1 MVVTVNYDSSELS
14 VEIEDMLGGEY
25 KIKVTGNG
33 DVNGEKSITVKVSDG
48 LSDPINRPVLLQ
60 IAAVNDAPTIGEI
73 KKTSHQF
80 GESYIERLEV
90 GDVDTQISSLIVSID
105 PEVASFSIS
114 HLEGTEVFDL
124 VGLDDLE
131 ATTHEVTVNVS
142 DGFITSSVFARISI
156 EKVLVVPVF
165 VEPEKELIAT
175 EDEEFIYTIVV
186 TDNTVSELTVEL
198 LNSPSWISNISSI
211 VNVVGTRGEIRVVA
225 TPKNEHVT
233 GEGVAGDKLIIKI
246 SDGSSEAIATYSI
259 TVVNT
264 DDKVTI
270 NIEEVDFIG
279 SEGESYSAIFSI
291 EDIDRNNTVSA
302 SDIRIVVEGDWL
314 TGSYDESSKLYTVTG
329 VVETELADGV
339 TESVDVSVEVTDRHA
354 ADLGI
359 IHYSYEVEITG
370 VNDLP
375 EIEELEGLYNL
386 IEDTGYEITFN
397 VLDNDS
403 PVSYTHLTLPT
414 ICSV

>member
-1 MVVTVNYDSSELS
+1 MGIIHYSYEVEITGVNDLPEIEELEGLYNLIEDTGYEITFNVLDNDSPYSEMVVTVNYDSSELS

-186 TDNTVSELTVEL
+186 TDNKVGDLGIEVIS
-198 LNSPSWISNISSI
+198 SPSWVSSI
-211 VNVVGTRGEIRVVA
+211 C
-225 TPKNEHVT
+225 
-233 GEGVAGDKLIIKI
+233 L
-246 SDGSSEAIATYSI
+246 
-259 TVVNT
+259 
-264 DDKVTI
+264 
-270 NIEEVDFIG
+270 
-279 SEGESYSAIFSI
+279 
-291 EDIDRNNTVSA
+291 
-302 SDIRIVVEGDWL
+302 
-314 TGSYDESSKLYTVTG
+314 LYT
-329 VVETELADGV
+329 
-339 TESVDVSVEVTDRHA
+339 
-354 ADLGI
+354 
-359 IHYSYEVEITG
+359 
-370 VNDLP
+370 
-375 EIEELEGLYNL
+375 
-386 IEDTGYEITFN
+386 
-397 VLDNDS
+397 S
-403 PVSYTHLTLPT
+403 PSPRD
-414 ICSV
+414 

>member
-1 MVVTVNYDSSELS
+1 M
-14 VEIEDMLGGEY
+14 
-25 KIKVTGNG
+25 
-33 DVNGEKSITVKVSDG
+33 
-48 LSDPINRPVLLQ
+48 
-60 IAAVNDAPTIGEI
+60 
-73 KKTSHQF
+73 
-80 GESYIERLEV
+80 
-90 GDVDTQISSLIVSID
+90 
-105 PEVASFSIS
+105 
-114 HLEGTEVFDL
+114 
-124 VGLDDLE
+124 
-131 ATTHEVTVNVS
+131 
-142 DGFITSSVFARISI
+142 
-156 EKVLVVPVF
+156 
-165 VEPEKELIAT
+165 
-175 EDEEFIYTIVV
+175 
-186 TDNTVSELTVEL
+186 
-198 LNSPSWISNISSI
+198 
-211 VNVVGTRGEIRVVA
+211 
-225 TPKNEHVT
+225 
-233 GEGVAGDKLIIKI
+233 
-246 SDGSSEAIATYSI
+246 
-259 TVVNT
+259 
-264 DDKVTI
+264 TI

-403 PVSYTHLTLPT
+403 PYSEMVVTVNYDSSEL
-414 ICSV
+414 SVEIEDMLGLSLIHI

>member
-1 MVVTVNYDSSELS
+1 M
-14 VEIEDMLGGEY
+14 
-25 KIKVTGNG
+25 
-33 DVNGEKSITVKVSDG
+33 
-48 LSDPINRPVLLQ
+48 
-60 IAAVNDAPTIGEI
+60 
-73 KKTSHQF
+73 
-80 GESYIERLEV
+80 
-90 GDVDTQISSLIVSID
+90 
-105 PEVASFSIS
+105 
-114 HLEGTEVFDL
+114 
-124 VGLDDLE
+124 
-131 ATTHEVTVNVS
+131 
-142 DGFITSSVFARISI
+142 
-156 EKVLVVPVF
+156 
-165 VEPEKELIAT
+165 
-175 EDEEFIYTIVV
+175 V

-403 PVSYTHLTLPT
+403 PYSEMVVTVNYDSSELSVEIEDMLGGEYKIKVTGNGDVNGEKSITVKVSDGLSDPINRPVLLQIAAVNDAPT
-414 ICSV
+414 IGEIKKTSHQFGESYIERLEVGDVDTQISSLIVSIDPEVASFSISHLEGTEVFDLVGLDDLEATTHEVTVNVSDGFITSSVFARISIEKVLVVPVFVEPEKELIATEDEEFIYTICL